1 MKKIILGL
9 FLVTSASVFESCD
22 TSEVLGT
29 FTAQIDGV
37 AWQAV
42 APAAVKTGGR
52 FTITGLSADKEI
64 LLHVGGITA
73 GDYDA
78 SVLVGSLNP
87 VVYTPNIKQPATTF
101 VSTGGKITLTNV
113 TDKKVSGQFNVDMQ
127 STSSTIKITGN
138 FVNVNYK
145 L

>member
-9 FLVTSASVFESCD
+9 FLVASASVFQSCD

-37 AWQAV
+37 AWQAI
-42 APAAVKTGGR
+42 APSAVKTGGR
-52 FTITGLSADKEI
+52 FTISGLSADKEI
-64 LLHVGGITA
+64 FLHVGGITA

-78 SVLVGSLNP
+78 SVLVGSFNP